1 MASFAFAD
9 AARFLLLTVLGIP
22 GSLSTADAASASPVS
37 GWRSDLDWAALTS
50 KLSSSASLIDT
61 SYDDYAGECFPEFSE
76 PSPTTYALIDQ
87 PSGMCLPHQF
97 LGWEMSWPRPSEN
110 GHLNQTFNQAFQDIL
125 DLVYDAL
132 TDVDSWLA
140 DPTNPSL
147 NLPSKVLFPS
157 IASDVVA
164 AVNFA
169 KENGLEIS
177 VKNSG
182 HSYQGA
188 SSKKDTLL
196 LNMNRYTHYAPTGI
210 TDCDASIL
218 GSTVA
223 EDLSTQPCLLS
234 LAKNKSSLIRVGG
247 GENFDKVYRAL
258 IAANEEEGYKY
269 HLVGGA
275 AGTVSPMGWSWQ
287 GGLAGTTGGRLYGF
301 GVDQVVQLEMVLPN
315 GVHVKFGPTE
325 WEDASAEGF
334 TVPRTKVVSGVC
346 RSNPDEHD
354 EENWVWKSCPEDFDI
369 DFNDMWFAVRGGG
382 GGTWGVVTSVYL
394 QLHDYLPVEK
404 YLFNS
409 IPSPTEECSAI
420 APQFAEFKAQ
430 YILASS
436 LLNVTK
442 ERSLACGSPD
452 VASDIWCYGEE
463 DVMQAWTR
471 FLDLNNMTD
480 PANVACLSS
489 IAKEASLQNISAAPV
504 YDAPT
509 DVDSWL
515 ADPTNPSLNLPSKV
529 LFPSIASDVVAAV
542 NFAKENGLEI
552 SVKNSGHSWQGAS
565 SKKDTLLLNM
575 NRYTHYAPTGITDC
589 DASIL
594 GSTVAEDLS
603 TQPCLLSLAKNK
615 SSLIRVGGGENFGFG
630 VDQVVR
636 LEMVLPNGV
645 HVKFGPTEWED
656 ASAEGFTVPRTKVV
670 SGVCRSN
677 PDEHDEE
684 NWVWK
689 SCPEDF
695 DIDFNDMWFAV
706 RGGGGGT
713 WGVVTSVY
721 LQLHDYLPV
730 EGYSFNSIPSPTED
744 CSAIAPQFAEF
755 KAQYILA
762 SSLLNV
768 TKERSLACGSPDVA
782 SDIWCHGHGEED
794 VMQAWTRFLD
804 LNNMTDPA
812 NVACLSSIA
821 KEASLQNISAPPGYV
836 EYMMI
841 SAAID
846 RILQSGI
853 CMMHERL
860 PNGSPGLG
868 DSCGCG
874 APMSVA
880 WNPPDLDP
888 ESRDGSNNHHA
899 LPIYY

>member
-394 QLHDYLPVEK
+394 QLHDYLPVENICSI
-404 YLFNS
+404 LFHLQQKS
-409 IPSPTEECSAI
+409 ALPSP
-420 APQFAEFKAQ
+420 
-430 YILASS
+430 
-436 LLNVTK
+436 
-442 ERSLACGSPD
+442 
-452 VASDIWCYGEE
+452 
-463 DVMQAWTR
+463 
-471 FLDLNNMTD
+471 
-480 PANVACLSS
+480 LS
-489 IAKEASLQNISAAPV
+489 
-504 YDAPT
+504 
-509 DVDSWL
+509 
-515 ADPTNPSLNLPSKV
+515 
-529 LFPSIASDVVAAV
+529 
-542 NFAKENGLEI
+542 
-552 SVKNSGHSWQGAS
+552 
-565 SKKDTLLLNM
+565 
-575 NRYTHYAPTGITDC
+575 
-589 DASIL
+589 
-594 GSTVAEDLS
+594 
-603 TQPCLLSLAKNK
+603 LLSLRH
-615 SSLIRVGGGENFGFG
+615 STYWR
-630 VDQVVR
+630 
-636 LEMVLPNGV
+636 
-645 HVKFGPTEWED
+645 H
-656 ASAEGFTVPRTKVV
+656 
-670 SGVCRSN
+670 
-677 PDEHDEE
+677 
-684 NWVWK
+684 
-689 SCPEDF
+689 
-695 DIDFNDMWFAV
+695 
-706 RGGGGGT
+706 
-713 WGVVTSVY
+713 
-721 LQLHDYLPV
+721 
-730 EGYSFNSIPSPTED
+730 
-744 CSAIAPQFAEF
+744 
-755 KAQYILA
+755 
-762 SSLLNV
+762 
-768 TKERSLACGSPDVA
+768 
-782 SDIWCHGHGEED
+782 
-794 VMQAWTRFLD
+794 RF
-804 LNNMTDPA
+804 
-812 NVACLSSIA
+812 
-821 KEASLQNISAPPGYV
+821 
-836 EYMMI
+836 
-841 SAAID
+841 
-846 RILQSGI
+846 
-853 CMMHERL
+853 
-860 PNGSPGLG
+860 
-868 DSCGCG
+868 
-874 APMSVA
+874 
-880 WNPPDLDP
+880 
-888 ESRDGSNNHHA
+888 
-899 LPIYY
+899 